1 MRQWG
6 IMVAQVIAG
15 AEAWSHEG
23 GNAVGALVV
32 HGFTGNPSSMREV
45 AQLLADAGFDVELPR
60 LAGHGTTVEEM
71 MTTRWADWSG
81 DAQAAYNVLA
91 SRCKKVVVVG
101 LSMGGALTLW
111 LAAQH
116 PEITGI
122 VCINPAAQPVGDE
135 MIAGIQSMIDG
146 GLETIDSIGSDIADP
161 NVKESSYD
169 ATPLRPALSMFSE
182 GVAPLALRYPQIKIP
197 MLLINSINDHVV
209 DPAQGTYLA
218 EHYGG
223 AVERVMLEQS
233 FHVAT
238 QDLEKHI
245 VNAKTLEFVKRV
257 TQA

>member
-1 MRQWG
+1 
-6 IMVAQVIAG
+6 MVAQVIPG
-15 AEAWSHEG
+15 AEAWSHVG

-32 HGFTGNPSSMREV
+32 HGFTGNPSSMREI
-45 AQLLADAGFDVELPR
+45 AHLLADAGFDVELPR
-60 LAGHGTTVEEM
+60 LAGHGTSVEEM

-81 DAQAAYNVLA
+81 DADAAYKALSA
-91 SRCKKVVVVG
+91 RCKKVVVVG

-116 PEITGI
+116 PEIAGI

-135 MIAGIQSMIDG
+135 MTTGIQSMIDG

-182 GVAPLALRYPQIKIP
+182 GIAPLALRYPQIKIP
-197 MLLINSINDHVV
+197 MLLINSVNDHVV
-209 DPAQGTYLA
+209 DPAQGTFLA
-218 EHYGG
+218 EQYGG
-223 AVERVMLEQS
+223 VLERVMLEQS

-245 VNAKTLEFVKRV
+245 VNAKTLEFAKRV
-257 TQA
+257 TQS

>member
-1 MRQWG
+1 
-6 IMVAQVIAG
+6 MVAQVIPG
-15 AEAWSHEG
+15 AEAWSHAG

-45 AQLLADAGFDVELPR
+45 AELLAGAGFDVELPR

-71 MTTRWADWSG
+71 TTTRWADWSG
-81 DAQAAYNVLA
+81 DADAAYKLLTA
-91 SRCKKVVVVG
+91 RCKKVVVVG

-116 PEITGI
+116 PEIAGI

-146 GLETIDSIGSDIADP
+146 GMETFDSIGSDIADP

-182 GVAPLALRYPQIKIP
+182 GIAPLAKRYPQITIP
-197 MLLINSINDHVV
+197 MLLINSVNDHVV
-209 DPAQGTYLA
+209 DPAQATYLV
-218 EHYGG
+218 EQYGG
-223 AVERVMLEQS
+223 EIERVILEKS

-245 VNAKTLEFVKRV
+245 VNAKTLEFAKRV
-257 TQA
+257 TQS

>member
-1 MRQWG
+1 
-6 IMVAQVIAG
+6 MVAQVIAG

-101 LSMGGALTLW
+101 LSMGGTLTLW

-122 VCINPAAQPVGDE
+122 VCINPAAQPVGEE

-209 DPAQGTYLA
+209 DPAQGTYLE

-245 VNAKTLEFVKRV
+245 VNAKTLEFAQRV